1 MRSTKI
7 DQGVTKFSL
16 KVMDVI
22 RKIPRGKVA
31 TYKQVAGL
39 AGKPHASRGV
49 AWILNSCAEKYRLPW
64 HRVLSSKGRIAFPPL
79 THNFTMQRKLLEREK
94 VIVAAGTGAI
104 NMGKFQW
111 KKIARPV
118 RKRNQPRMFS

>member
-1 MRSTKI
+1 MKS
-7 DQGVTKFSL
+7 GEPNKFTL

-49 AWILNSCAEKYRLPW
+49 AWILNSCSEKYKLPW

-79 THNFTMQRKLLEREK
+79 THNFIMQQKLLKREG
-94 VIVAAGTGAI
+94 VPSLGNGGIDMVR
-104 NMGKFQW
+104 FQW
-111 KKIARPV
+111 KKQKRQRFP
-118 RKRNQPRMFS
+118 RNQPRMFS

>member
-1 MRSTKI
+1 MDKP
-7 DQGVTKFSL
+7 QAKPNKFTL

-39 AGKPHASRGV
+39 AGKEHASRGV
-49 AWILNSCAEKYRLPW
+49 AWILNSCAEKYQLPW

-79 THNFTMQRKLLEREK
+79 THNFIMQAKLLKREG
-94 VIVAAGTGAI
+94 VMSAANGDI
-104 NMGKFQW
+104 DMPKFQW
-111 KKIARPV
+111 KKQRRARL
-118 RKRNQPRMFS
+118 KRNQPRMFS